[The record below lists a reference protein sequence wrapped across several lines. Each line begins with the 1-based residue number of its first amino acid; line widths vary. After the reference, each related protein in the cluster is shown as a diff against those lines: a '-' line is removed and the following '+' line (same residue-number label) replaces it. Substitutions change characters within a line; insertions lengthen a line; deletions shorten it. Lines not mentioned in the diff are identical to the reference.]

1 MRKRSTDILTTIGL
15 LGGFLAF
22 AYGVISGHG
31 IEGFLQFIDI
41 PSVFITMVGTLAT
54 VLISVPPEIFKKIFT
69 IVRQAFYQT
78 DEDVGELIQL
88 FVRLSDKARRE
99 GLLSLEAEVEEID
112 DPFIQRGI
120 LLAVDGVETEVII
133 DILTADIAAM
143 EERHRSNRSIF
154 ERAGQFAPAWG
165 MLGTL
170 IGLILMLN
178 ELHDV
183 ETLGPKMATA
193 LITTLYGVMLA
204 NWIFLPTA
212 AKLEAKTE
220 QEVFLKQVKIE
231 GIIGVQTGQNP
242 KLLEEKLTVFLSE
255 REKIEYENRIKDEE
269 V

>member
-1 MRKRSTDILTTIGL
+1 MSKRSTDILTTIGL
-15 LGGFLAF
+15 LGGLLAF
-22 AYGVISGHG
+22 AYGVISGQG

-41 PSVFITMVGTLAT
+41 PSIFITVGGTTAV
-54 VLISVPPEIFKKIFT
+54 VLISVPPENLKKIFT
-69 IVRQAFYQT
+69 ILKQAFYQKE
-78 DEDVGELIQL
+78 EDIAELIQL
-88 FVRLSDKARRE
+88 FVHLSDKARRE

-120 LLAVDGVETEVII
+120 LLAVDGVETDVIV

-193 LITTLYGVMLA
+193 LITTLYGVLIA
-204 NWIFLPTA
+204 NWICLPTA

-242 KLLEEKLTVFLSE
+242 KLLEEKLTVFLSQK
-255 REKIEYENRIKDEE
+255 EKIEYENRNIEEE